1 MTKLCEAV
9 GNLVFFSD
17 RMGKSTRQGAWA
29 SLNAIPKISSVLDE
43 NLRVAF
49 KGFTRIAKLLKRNSQ
64 LLLCMSIILKNFK
77 SENNQ

>member
-1 MTKLCEAV
+1 
-9 GNLVFFSD
+9 
-17 RMGKSTRQGAWA
+17 
-29 SLNAIPKISSVLDE
+29 
-43 NLRVAF
+43 LRVDF